1 MIPYTYNMVS
11 FRGTDLSGINGEAVD
26 GIYGDILSA
35 LNECRVVVLYD
46 WKFAGILIPP
56 AYCTIEEDDSFIL
69 INGIIKIKDDDTVW
83 IESLVPPELV
93 LVELTVEENGQFSPQ
108 DYDADG
114 FSEVTVE
121 VTIPPPILVPLSVQE
136 NGQFSPQDYD
146 ADGFSEV
153 TVEVATPYPKY
164 EEVLPDFFGLA
175 TTYQAL
181 NGGFYASEAKT
192 QCLFLA
198 AVESGEEYV
207 VFLPDQVGTRFRAA
221 QWPGKTFDDFSPYLD
236 TPGTNTQIYAGGTL
250 ITPSAELQGDGLTR
264 RFFFT
269 GVDGE
274 VVIQTSNSSQLIK
287 PILLKIKEDII
298 P

>member
-11 FRGTDLSGINGEAVD
+11 FRGTDLSEISGEAVD

-35 LNECRVVVLYD
+35 LNECCVVVLYD

-56 AYCTIEEDDSFIL
+56 AYCTIEEGDSFIL

-83 IESLVPPELV
+83 IESLIPPEPV

-114 FSEVTVE
+114 FSEVTVD
-121 VTIPPPILVPLSVQE
+121 VTIPPPTLVPLSVQE

-153 TVEVATPYPKY
+153 EVAVPPPKY
-164 EEVLPDFFGLA
+164 EEVPPDFFGLA
-175 TTYQAL
+175 TAYQAL
-181 NGGFYASEAKT
+181 NGSFFTSQGKN
-192 QCLFLA
+192 QCLFFA
-198 AVESGEEYV
+198 TVESGEEYV
-207 VFLPDQVGTRFRAA
+207 VFLPDQVGTRFRVAK
-221 QWPGKTFDDFSPYLD
+221 WSGKTFDDFSPYLD
-236 TPGTNTQIYAGGTL
+236 TPGTNTEIYTGGTL
-250 ITPSAELQGDGLTR
+250 ITPSTELQGDDLTR

-274 VVIQTSNSSQLIK
+274 VIIGTSNTSQLIK
-287 PILLKIKEDII
+287 PILLKIKEDVI